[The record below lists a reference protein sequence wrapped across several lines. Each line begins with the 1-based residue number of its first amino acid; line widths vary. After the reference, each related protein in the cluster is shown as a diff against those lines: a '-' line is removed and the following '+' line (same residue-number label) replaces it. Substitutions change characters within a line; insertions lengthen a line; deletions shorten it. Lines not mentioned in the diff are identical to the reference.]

1 MRDGNSGSLR
11 RACGHI
17 KVLRLPMRDGN
28 PHKDIA
34 YRFANRVLRLPMRD
48 GNGLVS
54 RAPEHEIFVLR
65 LPMRDGNHF
74 YGAGEGFAL
83 PFLDYL

>member
-1 MRDGNSGSLR
+1 METSFIFAYDSLQ
-11 RACGHI
+11 G
-17 KVLRLPMRDGN
+17 L
-28 PHKDIA
+28 
-34 YRFANRVLRLPMRD
+34 VLRLPMRD

>member
-1 MRDGNSGSLR
+1 
-11 RACGHI
+11 
-17 KVLRLPMRDGN
+17 
-28 PHKDIA
+28 
-34 YRFANRVLRLPMRD
+34 MRD

-83 PFLDYL
+83 PFLDYLRGMETAIFHSSESVELA